1 MLVFIQATWV
11 QFLQEIKI
19 LPHTTAHCCL
29 TEVMI
34 TYWKILEINC
44 MKYIQM
50 ELDTNKNK
58 TQTLGYPAQGQG
70 MEYFLQ

>member
-1 MLVFIQATWV
+1 MAGIPDFHPGYPGSIPDLTSGLI
-11 QFLQEIKI
+11 
-19 LPHTTAHCCL
+19 AHCCL
-29 TEVMI
+29 TEIMI

-44 MKYIQM
+44 VKYIQM

-70 MEYFLQ
+70 NGGFP